1 MGWWRHRLSDVIIA
15 NMTELAQC
23 SKMNV
28 FRDIP
33 RGDKTKDLPIP
44 SAHDLIVSA
53 VKRINRYFSVQNNG
67 HDGLDV
73 STILLR
79 LGLGDHANAIKTM
92 LHDSEKV
99 LLKKS
104 GITREDV
111 GGMNGKDGKS
121 DRPKSGVRKKKSS
134 EKLQKKV
141 ASPKKSISKKKSK
154 SQAKDATAAKA
165 SAKASATASAK
176 EAVAPTSNIDS
187 GGLPAPS
194 SDTRIDLVYSKGK
207 DEQTSK
213 VIVKTYPSLPN
224 GFPSEL
230 PQGNEFDWLRVPENG
245 ELELLKSLLKIPE
258 QKMNLIKVIA
268 KETPRALKEAEQ
280 KAAGKKIRPKIQKKK

>member
-111 GGMNGKDGKS
+111 GMNGKGKDGKS

-141 ASPKKSISKKKSK
+141 SSPKKSISKKKSK
-154 SQAKDATAAKA
+154 SQAKEATAAKA
-165 SAKASATASAK
+165 SAKASAAK
-176 EAVAPTSNIDS
+176 AAAKASNIDS

-213 VIVKTYPSLPN
+213 VIVKTYPS
-224 GFPSEL
+224 
-230 PQGNEFDWLRVPENG
+230 
-245 ELELLKSLLKIPE
+245 
-258 QKMNLIKVIA
+258 
-268 KETPRALKEAEQ
+268 
-280 KAAGKKIRPKIQKKK
+280 

>member
-111 GGMNGKDGKS
+111 VGMNGKDGKS
-121 DRPKSGVRKKKSS
+121 ERPKSGVRKKKSS
-134 EKLQKKV
+134 EKLQKKI

-154 SQAKDATAAKA
+154 SQAKEATAAKA
-165 SAKASATASAK
+165 SATATAAKAAAKAS
-176 EAVAPTSNIDS
+176 
-187 GGLPAPS
+187 
-194 SDTRIDLVYSKGK
+194 
-207 DEQTSK
+207 
-213 VIVKTYPSLPN
+213 
-224 GFPSEL
+224 
-230 PQGNEFDWLRVPENG
+230 
-245 ELELLKSLLKIPE
+245 
-258 QKMNLIKVIA
+258 
-268 KETPRALKEAEQ
+268 
-280 KAAGKKIRPKIQKKK
+280 

>member
-111 GGMNGKDGKS
+111 GMNGKG

-141 ASPKKSISKKKSK
+141 SSPKKSISKKKSK
-154 SQAKDATAAKA
+154 SQAKEATAAKA
-165 SAKASATASAK
+165 SATATAAKAAAKAS
-176 EAVAPTSNIDS
+176 
-187 GGLPAPS
+187 
-194 SDTRIDLVYSKGK
+194 
-207 DEQTSK
+207 
-213 VIVKTYPSLPN
+213 
-224 GFPSEL
+224 
-230 PQGNEFDWLRVPENG
+230 
-245 ELELLKSLLKIPE
+245 
-258 QKMNLIKVIA
+258 
-268 KETPRALKEAEQ
+268 
-280 KAAGKKIRPKIQKKK
+280 